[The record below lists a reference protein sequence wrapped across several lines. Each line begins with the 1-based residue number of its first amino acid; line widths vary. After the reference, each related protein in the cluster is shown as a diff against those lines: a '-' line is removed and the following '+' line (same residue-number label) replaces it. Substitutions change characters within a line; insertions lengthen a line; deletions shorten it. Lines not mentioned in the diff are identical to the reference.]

1 MARQLRLIVEANEGR
16 HLGRPHAAEEQLL
29 CACDAEVRQIP
40 VRRHA
45 DLRTKGTAQVEL
57 VEACV
62 VREIVERSRRA
73 VRSRAPAT
81 QRRT

>member
-1 MARQLRLIVEANEGR
+1 VRCGGASDTC
-16 HLGRPHAAEEQLL
+16 AA
-29 CACDAEVRQIP
+29 D
-40 VRRHA
+40 A